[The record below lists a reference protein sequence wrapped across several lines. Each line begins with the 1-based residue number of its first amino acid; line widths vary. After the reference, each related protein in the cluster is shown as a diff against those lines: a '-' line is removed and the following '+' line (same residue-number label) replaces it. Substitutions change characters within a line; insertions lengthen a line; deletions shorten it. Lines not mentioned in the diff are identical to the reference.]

1 MKLKHIEP
9 TLLKGLEALTH
20 LSLADNQ
27 LDKIENL

>member
-1 MKLKHIEP
+1 MKLKRIDS
-9 TLLKGLEALTH
+9 TLLKGLDALTH